1 MQSTQ
6 KVVQTSLIYSFV
18 SSFHVFD
25 ILFCRVFLWVF
36 WKKTVNRDVMTN
48 VMVVTTSMVSVI
60 EDVKRAG
67 RETIVNNVIYL
78 HYTKSILT

>member
-1 MQSTQ
+1 MG
-6 KVVQTSLIYSFV
+6 
-18 SSFHVFD
+18 
-25 ILFCRVFLWVF
+25 ILE
-36 WKKTVNRDVMTN
+36 KTVNRDVMTN

-78 HYTKSILT
+78 PYTKIIFTSLKSFELFFILFL

>member
-25 ILFCRVFLWVF
+25 ILLFLQSVFMGILE
-36 WKKTVNRDVMTN
+36 KTVNRDVMTN

-67 RETIVNNVIYL
+67 RETIVNNVIY
-78 HYTKSILT
+78 